1 MRTCCEP
8 HRVSAWQTAALP
20 CSTSCTA
27 ASDAMLEHFTDPA
40 REVVRVAG
48 EEARLMRHGRVGT
61 EHLLV
66 ALATLGDDPAS
77 AVVRAHG
84 LTGEKARA
92 AVVGVV
98 GLGDEA
104 AGGGEVTF
112 SPAARDALEGA
123 WAEAMRLGHTRV
135 EPAHLMLA
143 ILRPQDAIAR
153 RVLTTAGATPPAV
166 RTEILRRLHQPRRPP
181 APPRRPRTGGDALLA
196 VLERNGA
203 PPARCRGRAVRE

>member
-1 MRTCCEP
+1 
-8 HRVSAWQTAALP
+8 
-20 CSTSCTA
+20 
-27 ASDAMLEHFTDPA
+27 MLEHFTDPA

-61 EHLLV
+61 EHLLI

-143 ILRPQDAIAR
+143 ILRPQDAVAR
-153 RVLTTAGATPPAV
+153 RVLTSAGAAPPAV
-166 RTEILRRLHQPRRPP
+166 RAEVLERLGQHSQSATP
-181 APPRRPRTGGDALLA
+181 APPPAATPVADGQALLA
-196 VLERNGA
+196 ILERNGA
-203 PPARCRGRAVRE
+203 VAAWLRARGVDEQAVRRMLGDD